1 MNLLTD
7 TPSKNENKVNRKTQE
22 NVTYDKEKSSADN
35 EIAEVATS
43 HSPTEKYIL
52 CYDEKTDS
60 IMIITLRKDGSRI
73 ISPAEEI
80 IPEYLTEEDRQALIK
95 GIEFTNKEDLYV
107 LIEDYSS

>member
-7 TPSKNENKVNRKTQE
+7 TPSKNENKVNRETQE
-22 NVTYDKEKSSADN
+22 NVTYDIEKSSADT

-80 IPEYLTEEDRQALIK
+80 IPEYLTEEARQALIK